1 MHESEQCKLNDEG
14 ARYMTLKYP
23 LESAMLRE
31 DNHKEAI
38 QVVETSTQ
46 NHEIEKVS
54 RPTL

>member
-1 MHESEQCKLNDEG
+1 
-14 ARYMTLKYP
+14 MTLKNP

-31 DNHKEAI
+31 DSHKEAI